1 MGNVK
6 TVKLNV
12 DTTQI
17 SENNVD
23 LYSNFGQA
31 PGISN
36 ENFLT
41 KAKVG
46 ETITWEGISSSA
58 PTTDVVNI
66 IKIKHHGDSNVF
78 KHHELK
84 GKGHPEKV
92 SGEVKKHTNG
102 DSETYTLSFT
112 VFNGQVERGTYK
124 IDPKLA
130 INP

>member
-1 MGNVK
+1 MVDVI
-6 TVKLNV
+6 VKLNV
-12 DTTQI
+12 DTSQI
-17 SENNVD
+17 SEDNVD
-23 LYSNFGQA
+23 SCSNFGQG

-41 KAKVG
+41 EANVG
-46 ETITWEGISSSA
+46 ETIIWQGVSSSA

-66 IKIKHHGDSNVF
+66 IKIKHHGGNNVF

-84 GKGHPEKV
+84 GKGNPEKV
-92 SGEVKKHTNG
+92 SGAVKKHTNG
-102 DSETYTLSFT
+102 DSETYTLSFN
-112 VFNGQVERGTYK
+112 VFNGQIKRGTYK